1 MQSKQF
7 INLISKGT
15 KLFTIIDSILTEV
28 EIINYYSFNFASGE
42 IIYMV
47 KVLETDKINNI
58 SGNFYLNVEDFTK
71 NIPYLGRDIKLST
84 FINNYIENQH
94 VSFRINEDELYC
106 YTYILENGEICK
118 KDLTDLI
125 TDYYFITKTL
135 NISTEEYYKIPEEVY
150 FWNDVSVS
158 TKNGT
163 KINKAPLKSFQL
175 NLIQK
180 ELINKFK
187 KDLEQLKNNN
197 IGIIFDN
204 EGPSLSFIN
213 IEELEI
219 IENPNEKCINASDLL
234 IQKTLEIEKMDIP
247 YNVYYYQ
254 DGIYGYKEKEM
265 KKKYIKPETET
276 IKVDSESFMVTS
288 QHKEGEGWFCPC
300 EEVNKDSNTN
310 YLPID
315 KITNK
320 LKNNGK

>member
-28 EIINYYSFNFASGE
+28 EITNYYSFNFTSGE
-42 IIYMV
+42 IIYIV

-58 SGNFYLNVEDFTK
+58 SGNFYLNVKDFIK

-106 YTYILENGEICK
+106 YTYILENGEIYK

-125 TDYYFITKTL
+125 TDYYFTTKTL
-135 NISTEEYYKIPEEVY
+135 NISTEEYYKTPEEVY

-175 NLIQK
+175 NFIQK

-213 IEELEI
+213 TEELEI
-219 IENPNEKCINASDLL
+219 IENPNKKCINASNLL
-234 IQKTLEIEKMDIP
+234 LQKTLEIERMYIP
-247 YNVYYYQ
+247 YNIYYYQ

-315 KITNK
+315 KIINK
-320 LKNNGK
+320 LNNGK

>member
-28 EIINYYSFNFASGE
+28 EITNYYSFNFASGE
-42 IIYMV
+42 IIYIV

-58 SGNFYLNVEDFTK
+58 SGNFYLNVEDFIK
-71 NIPYLGRDIKLST
+71 NIPYLGRNIKLST

-125 TDYYFITKTL
+125 TDYYFTTKTL
-135 NISTEEYYKIPEEVY
+135 NISNEEYYKTPEEVY

-175 NLIQK
+175 NFIQK

-213 IEELEI
+213 TEELEI

-234 IQKTLEIEKMDIP
+234 IQKTLEIERMDIP
-247 YNVYYYQ
+247 YNIYYYQ

-265 KKKYIKPETET
+265 KKKYIKPEIKT
-276 IKVDSESFMVTS
+276 IKIDSEPCMNNTS
-288 QHKEGEGWFCPC
+288 WHGSEEKWVCPC
-300 EEVNKDSNTN
+300 EQAPAETIDELFNKGQK
-310 YLPID
+310 Y
-315 KITNK
+315 
-320 LKNNGK
+320 GK